1 LWKLFLVRF
10 WWKVYYCL
18 RSALQL
24 RKEHQQDTYLLFIDL
39 IKAFDTANHDLLFA
53 ILEKYGAPRALIDII
68 RCLHD
73 NFQLKLVF
81 DKKNQAI
88 IDYTVGVRQGDNMAG
103 LLFLFLMQ
111 AMDESFKKQCA
122 LPEPEFRTHRDPKHG
137 RLLKQPAPAKTKG
150 VPFHF
155 GKSMFADDAAYILSS

>member
-1 LWKLFLVRF
+1 MNQWHHFQISYFVKDQNVTQQSAKCDYNILV
-10 WWKVYYCL
+10 
-18 RSALQL
+18 
-24 RKEHQQDTYLLFIDL
+24 
-39 IKAFDTANHDLLFA
+39 
-53 ILEKYGAPRALIDII
+53 
-68 RCLHD
+68 HD

-122 LPEPEFRTHRDPKHG
+122 LPEPEFRTHRDSKRG